1 MTVSTEVDH
10 NDYIGNGVT
19 TSFPYTFRIFKK
31 SDLVVQVVDLNENIT
46 ELILDTDY
54 TVTGAGG
61 YTGGNVVLS
70 APLANGYQISISRE
84 LPVTQETDLR
94 NQGKFFAEVHE
105 DAFDKLTM
113 LIQQVRSLL
122 SLALR
127 KPSFVANYYD
137 ALDNYIRNLRDPSL
151 PQDAATKNYV
161 DTVAATNI
169 RHTLRVPDTFIDPL
183 PPIAQLE
190 GNVIGIVNGQPVGVP
205 VPSGSAADVFLQLAS
220 GDDGKGDA
228 LVAVKQPGVG
238 TVSRTVH
245 DKIAERYTIDDFLL
259 SGDADDTEAFRR
271 AIKHSQVSGNIVY
284 GSSGRTYKIS
294 GELQLV
300 DQTTGAVA
308 RIHGAGRNSSFI
320 TPIGDFDAAV
330 KAWGLGWGSSGGGA
344 AFGVEFCGFT
354 ITSNNTAN
362 FTGNGLDIRRV
373 GLWSLFSDL
382 KIHYVGGIGLYAQSV
397 FDHSLKSIEVRG
409 TGGLGVKIYES
420 KPTDPDGFQENSFLE
435 ISDVH
440 AIGCNG
446 GYTQI
451 EIDGGDSFKFER
463 LKPSEGT
470 LGVDLKGIARGF
482 TFHDTYCDGQI
493 FDSSIENIGISISS
507 SCSDINVKGGRV
519 WNIKYAVDVSAGGCN
534 VSGINLAYDSPAGSD
549 VYAVFARPSIDR
561 MLSVDAGLRIKNEAP
576 FFVSAPIQAASHQ
589 YTPTISN
596 VNVGA
601 GSIYG
606 AYNKLGNKLK
616 IYVHVDLGGGSS
628 VSGAIAVTT
637 PVAATKT
644 SFVNGC
650 LFDTSDNKS
659 YPIQGYIK
667 AGEMGITLTHSGGLV
682 TDTSPFTLSASDMIH
697 LDGEYWIDTVQP

>member
-1 MTVSTEVDH
+1 MSDIIPNVVVSQPAQLFTLARSFKANAKGKV
-10 NDYIGNGVT
+10 YIGQ
-19 TSFPYTFRIFKK
+19 I
-31 SDLVVQVVDLNENIT
+31 
-46 ELILDTDY
+46 DTDPVNPANQIQVY
-54 TVTGAGG
+54 LENEDGSHVPVSQPLIINAAGYPVYNGQIAKFVTV
-61 YTGGNVVLS
+61 
-70 APLANGYQISISRE
+70 
-84 LPVTQETDLR
+84 
-94 NQGKFFAEVHE
+94 QGHSMA
-105 DAFDKLTM
+105 
-113 LIQQVRSLL
+113 I
-122 SLALR
+122 
-127 KPSFVANYYD
+127 YD
-137 ALDNYIRNLRDPSL
+137 AYGTQQFYYPNVLKYDPDQLQVKLADPS
-151 PQDAATKNYV
+151 DG
-161 DTVAATNI
+161 
-169 RHTLRVPDTFIDPL
+169 F
-183 PPIAQLE
+183 
-190 GNVIGIVNGQPVGVP
+190 
-205 VPSGSAADVFLQLAS
+205 
-220 GDDGKGDA
+220 GDS
-228 LVAVKQPGVG
+228 LVAVKQPGDG
-238 TVSRTVH
+238 TVARTVH
-245 DKIAERYTIDDFLL
+245 DKIAERYTIDDFLIP
-259 SGDADDTEAFRR
+259 GDVDDTEAFRR
-271 AIKHSQVSGNIVY
+271 AIKHSQVSGQIVY

-300 DQTTGAVA
+300 DQITGAVS

-482 TFHDTYCDGQI
+482 TFHDTYCEGQI

-616 IYVHVDLGGGSS
+616 IYVHVDFGVGSS

>member
-1 MTVSTEVDH
+1 MTDITANVIVSMPSQLFTMARSFKAVAKGKI
-10 NDYIGNGVT
+10 YIGK
-19 TSFPYTFRIFKK
+19 I
-31 SDLVVQVVDLNENIT
+31 
-46 ELILDTDY
+46 DTDPVNPENQIPVY
-54 TVTGAGG
+54 LEREDGTHIQVPQPIVINAAGYPVYNGQIAKFVTV
-61 YTGGNVVLS
+61 
-70 APLANGYQISISRE
+70 
-84 LPVTQETDLR
+84 
-94 NQGKFFAEVHE
+94 QGHSMAV
-105 DAFDKLTM
+105 
-113 LIQQVRSLL
+113 
-122 SLALR
+122 
-127 KPSFVANYYD
+127 YD
-137 ALDNYIRNLRDPSL
+137 AYGTQQFYYPNVLKYDPDQLQVKLADPS
-151 PQDAATKNYV
+151 DG
-161 DTVAATNI
+161 
-169 RHTLRVPDTFIDPL
+169 F
-183 PPIAQLE
+183 
-190 GNVIGIVNGQPVGVP
+190 
-205 VPSGSAADVFLQLAS
+205 
-220 GDDGKGDA
+220 GDS
-228 LVAVKQPGVG
+228 LVAVKQPGDG
-238 TVSRTVH
+238 TVARTVH
-245 DKIAERYTIDDFLL
+245 DKMAERYTIDDFLIP
-259 SGDADDTEAFRR
+259 GDVDDTEAFRR
-271 AIKHSQVSGNIVY
+271 AIKHSQVSGQVVY

-300 DQTTGAVA
+300 DQITGAVA

-320 TPIGDFDAAV
+320 MPIGDFDAAV

-493 FDSSIENIGISISS
+493 FDSSIENICISISS

-616 IYVHVDLGGGSS
+616 IYVHVDFGVGSS
-628 VSGAIAVTT
+628 VSGAISVTT

>member
-1 MTVSTEVDH
+1 MST
-10 NDYIGNGVT
+10 T
-19 TSFPYTFRIFKK
+19 PT
-31 SDLVVQVVDLNENIT
+31 
-46 ELILDTDY
+46 
-54 TVTGAGG
+54 
-61 YTGGNVVLS
+61 
-70 APLANGYQISISRE
+70 
-84 LPVTQETDLR
+84 
-94 NQGKFFAEVHE
+94 
-105 DAFDKLTM
+105 
-113 LIQQVRSLL
+113 
-122 SLALR
+122 
-127 KPSFVANYYD
+127 
-137 ALDNYIRNLRDPSL
+137 NL
-151 PQDAATKNYV
+151 
-161 DTVAATNI
+161 
-169 RHTLRVPDTFIDPL
+169 
-183 PPIAQLE
+183 
-190 GNVIGIVNGQPVGVP
+190 P
-205 VPSGSAADVFLQLAS
+205 VPSEKPQDLKFNAGKIDEFVTSMAKQYIDRFGHAHYTIEGLRWVAQQAIATFGYITLDSFEDGNTLTLPNQVLRLEATGEYYRWDGVFPKEVPAASTPNSTGGVGVGAWVSVGDASLRSDLINAQDGS
-220 GDDGKGDA
+220 GDA
-228 LVAVKQPGVG
+228 LVAVKQPGDG
-238 TVSRTVH
+238 TVARTVH
-245 DKIAERYTIDDFLL
+245 DKIAERYTIDDFLIP
-259 SGDADDTEAFRR
+259 GDTDDTEAFRR

-284 GSSGRTYKIS
+284 GTSGRTYKIS

-308 RIHGAGRNSSFI
+308 RIHGSGRNSSFI
-320 TPIGDFDAAV
+320 TPLGDFDAAV

-451 EIDGGDSFKFER
+451 EIDGGDAFKFER

-470 LGVDLKGIARGF
+470 LGVDIKGIARGF
-482 TFHDTYCDGQI
+482 TLHDTYCDGQK
-493 FDSSIENIGISISS
+493 FDSSIDNIGISISS
-507 SCSDINVKGGRV
+507 SCSDINVQGGRM

-561 MLSVDAGLRIKNEAP
+561 MLSVDASLRIKNEAP

-616 IYVHVDLGGGSS
+616 IYMHVDLGSGSS

-682 TDTSPFTLSASDMIH
+682 TDTSPFPLSASDMIH